1 MKRTQIT
8 RIALDRLRINE
19 GQLDWL
25 PRNPRSWTQTDID
38 RMVRSIEEDP
48 DFADV
53 RPVLATPAPDGTL
66 VVFAHNLLTRAAQ
79 VRGDRDLP
87 VAVFEPETEEDHE
100 TIRRLAIKDNGS
112 FGSWDTE
119 ILANE
124 WEFETWDLEA
134 MGIPDWI
141 TGGAGGAQQPGAA
154 GGTGAGSGE
163 PAAKEDEDFDPD
175 KGILVRCKP
184 GDIWELGDHRLMC
197 GDSLDLEQ
205 VKTLMGGALA
215 DMVFTDPPYGTTA
228 LSWDNDIDLKKF
240 FDIAFSIIQEKAQMV
255 ITGAQP
261 FVTDVINAGRERFR
275 YEIIWKKTQP
285 AGFFHANKAP
295 LRIHENI
302 LVFGKGVGTYNP
314 QKSTVGEGT
323 GRVRHQSANR
333 SSHYH
338 GNHESE
344 YVDDG
349 TRYPTSVIEVSNWN
363 GALFGNTDNAVKHPT
378 QKPVELVSTLLKT
391 YSNEGEI
398 VLDMFGGS
406 GTTLIAAEQLGRK
419 ARLMEIDPH
428 YCDVILSRWE
438 QLTGRTATK
447 LN

>member
-1 MKRTQIT
+1 MKKERRTIVLSKLQLNT
-8 RIALDRLRINE
+8 

-25 PRNPRSWTQTDID
+25 PRNPRQWTKED
-38 RMVRSIEEDP
+38 RDRTVKSIIEDP
-48 DFADV
+48 DYLEDRPLLVVPADPAGALFVIFAGNL
-53 RPVLATPAPDGTL
+53 RGESAPDAGL
-66 VVFAHNLLTRAAQ
+66 REVPCVVYFPVTEDDRETVRRRAM
-79 VRGDRDLP
+79 
-87 VAVFEPETEEDHE
+87 
-100 TIRRLAIKDNGS
+100 KDNGQ
-112 FGSWDTE
+112 FGSWDPD

-124 WEFETWDLEA
+124 WDFTPEELVD
-134 MGIPDWI
+134 MGAPDWLSSGD
-141 TGGAGGAQQPGAA
+141 TDASASGMGG
-154 GGTGAGSGE
+154 GSDASASE
-163 PAAKEDEDFDPD
+163 DDFDEDKDEIHVICA
-175 KGILVRCKP
+175 K
-184 GDIWELGDHRLMC
+184 GDIWQLGDHRLMC
-197 GDSLDLEQ
+197 GDSVDLEQ
-205 VKTLMGGALA
+205 VKTLMGGAKA

-228 LSWDNDIDLKKF
+228 LSWDNDIDLKKL
-240 FDIAFSIIQEKAQMV
+240 FDIAFSICQEKAQMV

-295 LRIHENI
+295 LRIHENL

-378 QKPVELVSTLLKT
+378 QKPVELVSTFLKT

-419 ARLMEIDPH
+419 CYMMELDPH
-428 YCDVILSRWE
+428 YCDVIIARWE
-438 QLTGRTATK
+438 KLTGRKAIK
-447 LN
+447 VAG